1 MQNIYS
7 KSFNLRTSDFDC
19 YQKITPASVLDLF
32 QTVAGNHAALLGCGF
47 EPLFKRKLLWV
58 LVRTKYQVIRQPEM
72 YQTVVV
78 KTWPLAPSRIGFQ
91 REYLMEDEQGNP
103 LIKASS
109 DWVIIHSEQ
118 RKIAPAADIYPEMEY
133 FTEKSFGERL
143 KKLPDF
149 EAEGEGFAVCP
160 GFSQLDM
167 NGHVN
172 NTKYAN
178 YALDALSPDGQK
190 EINAFQIDYRHEV
203 QKGDK
208 LRLYTKKEEGFC
220 LVKGVN
226 ESGELMFVCKIEMG
240 L

>member
-7 KSFNLRTSDFDC
+7 KSFNLRTSDFDR
-19 YQKITPASVLDLF
+19 YRKITPASVLDLF
-32 QTVAGNHAALLGCGF
+32 QTVAGGHAASLGCGF
-47 EPLFKRKLLWV
+47 ESLFARQLLWV
-58 LVRTKYQVIRQPEM
+58 LVRTKYQVIRQPQM
-72 YQTVVV
+72 YQTVTV

-91 REYLMEDEQGNP
+91 REYLMEDGQGNP

-118 RKIAPAADIYPEMEY
+118 RKIVSVGDIYPDMEY
-133 FTEKSFGERL
+133 LNQKSFDERL

-149 EAEGEGFAVCP
+149 EAVGEGFAVCP
-160 GFSQLDM
+160 AFSQLDM

-178 YALDALSPDGQK
+178 YAIDALEPNGEN

-208 LRLYTKKEEGFC
+208 LNLYTKKEDGFY

-226 ESGELMFVCKIEMG
+226 QSGELTFVCKLDM
-240 L
+240 

>member
-7 KSFNLRTSDFDC
+7 KKFNLRTSDFDC

-32 QTVAGNHAALLGCGF
+32 QTVAGGHALELGCGF
-47 EPLFKRKLLWV
+47 EPLLKRNLLWV
-58 LVRTKYQVIRQPEM
+58 LVRTKYSIVRQPEM
-72 YQTVVV
+72 YQSVVV

-91 REYLMEDEQGNP
+91 REYIVEDEQGNP
-103 LIKASS
+103 LIKGSS

-118 RKIAPAADIYPEMEY
+118 RKIVSVNDIYPQMEHL
-133 FTEKSFGERL
+133 TEKCFDERL
-143 KKLPDF
+143 KKIPDF
-149 EAEGEGFAVCP
+149 ESEGEGFALCP

-178 YALDALSPDGQK
+178 YAVDALESDGQS
-190 EINAFQIDYRHEV
+190 EIKTFQIDYRHEV

-208 LRLYTKKEEGFC
+208 LTLFTKTEEGVR

-226 ESGELMFVCKIEMG
+226 ESGELMFLCKFDM
-240 L
+240 